1 MTTNTF
7 YLDKEH
13 AKVIHQLLCERME
26 EIFSPFD
33 NDENWEATEEQQL
46 ILDAV
51 CNYSAQLPY
60 GWSYDD

>member
-33 NDENWEATEEQQL
+33 NDKNWEATEEL
-46 ILDAV
+46 FGFFNTLSICFSTSTTKEV
-51 CNYSAQLPY
+51 CL
-60 GWSYDD
+60 